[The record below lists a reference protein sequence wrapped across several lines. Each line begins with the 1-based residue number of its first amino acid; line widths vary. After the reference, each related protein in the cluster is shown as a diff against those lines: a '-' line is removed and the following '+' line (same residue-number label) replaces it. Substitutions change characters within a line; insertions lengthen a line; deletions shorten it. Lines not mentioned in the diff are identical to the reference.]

1 MISEE
6 EKTLRETNKLPED
19 KQRFIAKHNLKL
31 NDRNIWYI
39 KNENGFVRPV
49 MKHVF
54 VERRDI
60 LALVFRMYELCAA
73 KVTYFRSNLE
83 FFEPYVH
90 DTYFGFQKTQLWNA
104 EFLLHLPSNRLID
117 LRSLQ
122 LIRNIDVF
130 KDWCA
135 KIEKQGQSTGPE
147 FKGRPEFCANGFA
160 VSPATSAHRTE
171 W

>member
-6 EKTLRETNKLPED
+6 ERTLQEINKLSEE
-19 KQRFIAKHNLKL
+19 KQRLIAKYNLKL

-122 LIRNIDVF
+122 MIRNIDVF
-130 KDWCA
+130 KEWCA
-135 KIEKQGQSTGPE
+135 KIEKQGQSTKPE
-147 FKGRPEFCANGFA
+147 LNVQFKKEDIYTNSREPNFA
-160 VSPATSAHRTE
+160 SI
-171 W
+171 

>member
-6 EKTLRETNKLPED
+6 ERTLQEINKLSEE
-19 KQRFIAKHNLKL
+19 KQRLIAKYNLKL

-117 LRSLQ
+117 
-122 LIRNIDVF
+122 
-130 KDWCA
+130 
-135 KIEKQGQSTGPE
+135 
-147 FKGRPEFCANGFA
+147 
-160 VSPATSAHRTE
+160 
-171 W
+171 

>member
-6 EKTLRETNKLPED
+6 ERTLQEINKLSEE
-19 KQRFIAKHNLKL
+19 KQRLIAKYNLKL

-130 KDWCA
+130 KEWCA
-135 KIEKQGQSTGPE
+135 KIEKQGQSTKPE
-147 FKGRPEFCANGFA
+147 LNAQFKNEDIYTNSREPNFA
-160 VSPATSAHRTE
+160 SI
-171 W
+171 

>member
-73 KVTYFRSNLE
+73 TVTYFRSNLE

-130 KDWCA
+130 KEWCA

>member
-1 MISEE
+1 MPKCTGNHLLEKTMISEE
-6 EKTLRETNKLPED
+6 ERTLREINKLPEE
-19 KQRFIAKHNLKL
+19 KQRLIAKYNLKL
-31 NDRNIWYI
+31 NDRNIWYL

-73 KVTYFRSNLE
+73 EVTYFRSHLE
-83 FFEPYVH
+83 LFEPYVH
-90 DTYFGFQKTQLWNA
+90 DTYLGFQKTQLWNA
-104 EFLLHLPSNRLID
+104 EFLRHLPSNHLID

-122 LIRNIDVF
+122 LIRNIEVF

-135 KIEKQGQSTGPE
+135 KMEGFGPIDTSQ
-147 FKGRPEFCANGFA
+147 FKASPWKA
-160 VSPATSAHRTE
+160 VH
-171 W
+171 

>member
-6 EKTLRETNKLPED
+6 ERTLQEINKLSEE
-19 KQRFIAKHNLKL
+19 KQRLIAKYNLKL

-90 DTYFGFQKTQLWNA
+90 DTYFGFQKTQLWHA

-130 KDWCA
+130 KEWCA
-135 KIEKQGQSTGPE
+135 KIEKQGQSTKPE
-147 FKGRPEFCANGFA
+147 LNVQFKKEDIYTNSREPNFA
-160 VSPATSAHRTE
+160 SI
-171 W
+171 

>member
-6 EKTLRETNKLPED
+6 ERTLREIDKLPEE
-19 KQRFIAKHNLKL
+19 KQRLIAKYNLKL
-31 NDRNIWYI
+31 NDRNIWYL

-54 VERRDI
+54 VQRRDT

-90 DTYFGFQKTQLWNA
+90 DTYLGFQKTQLWNA
-104 EFLLHLPSNRLID
+104 EFLRHLPSNRLID

-122 LIRNIDVF
+122 LIRNIEVF
-130 KDWCA
+130 KDWCT
-135 KIEKQGQSTGPE
+135 KIEGFGELDTPQFKTQFNHSEIVNNHHEPSFAST
-147 FKGRPEFCANGFA
+147 
-160 VSPATSAHRTE
+160 
-171 W
+171 

>member
-6 EKTLRETNKLPED
+6 ERTLQEINKLSEE
-19 KQRFIAKHNLKL
+19 KQRLIAKYNLKL

-130 KDWCA
+130 KEWCA
-135 KIEKQGQSTGPE
+135 KIEKQGQSTKPE
-147 FKGRPEFCANGFA
+147 LNVQFKKEDIYTNSREPNFA
-160 VSPATSAHRTE
+160 SI
-171 W
+171 